1 MKYTLL
7 FLLCTVLFTPA
18 AIAQDSCKGSET
30 GFVNG
35 IPCFSFGGL
44 MFSDVEG
51 QGVEARAIVG
61 EIDGKQIAEGSIPS
75 SKMAE
80 SIGAAGAS
88 IIFAGLAERRAN
100 VLYLGHV
107 LADTPAL
114 GTIVVLKT
122 PNVSGITSGAGVSI
136 QVNEGTAIALL
147 NAKVFRRVIWDDLT
161 SSGWY
166 AIVYVGR
173 EWLLLNF

>member
-1 MKYTLL
+1 MKHILL
-7 FLLCTVLFTPA
+7 FCIAFFLFTPV

-51 QGVEARAIVG
+51 QGVEASALVG
-61 EIDGKQIAEGSIPS
+61 EIDGSQIVEGSIPS

-107 LADTPAL
+107 LADTPFL

-122 PNVSGITSGAGVSI
+122 PNVSGVSLGAAVSI
-136 QVNEGTAIALL
+136 QVSEGTAIALL
-147 NAKVFRRVIWDDLT
+147 DADFYRRVVWSDIT

-166 AIVYVGR
+166 IIVYIGQT
-173 EWLLLNF
+173 WLLLN